1 MADNEK
7 IEMEDNEKVLKV
19 VSTTF
24 EPITMYKQQPLS
36 FHVVPKTFITQNHLV
51 FNSIPGTILRF
62 FVSTAPV
69 LHVLH
74 IFNPE
79 ITEANILLK
88 KNIIAGYYTD
98 DVCQCLK
105 HR

>member
-24 EPITMYKQQPLS
+24 GPITMYKQQPLS

-62 FVSTAPV
+62 FCVYCSCLARV
-69 LHVLH
+69 AH
-74 IFNPE
+74 FQPE